1 MENLV
6 KLKLDR
12 LEEISLPSPAW
23 RKKRSSP
30 LSLNWFFEE
39 EVGAKERKR
48 VVWPCAWRD
57 FLQLTQS
64 RITAASSLM
73 KEDICEHANSASGGV
88 MVPTLQKR

>member
-39 EVGAKERKR
+39 EVGAKERKKGCMAMR
-48 VVWPCAWRD
+48 MAGLPSANTVEDHGRIVVD
-57 FLQLTQS
+57 
-64 RITAASSLM
+64 
-73 KEDICEHANSASGGV
+73 EGGY
-88 MVPTLQKR
+88 L